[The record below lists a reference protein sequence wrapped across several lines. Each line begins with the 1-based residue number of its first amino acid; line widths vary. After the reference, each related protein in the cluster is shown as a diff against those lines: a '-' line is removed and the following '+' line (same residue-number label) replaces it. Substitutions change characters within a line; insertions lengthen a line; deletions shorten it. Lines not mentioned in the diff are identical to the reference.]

1 MILIANRAVFI
12 LLKDLT
18 INFYKDRISI
28 YIDICGKLMKLK
40 CCKNKKAKSELKKT
54 DNFLKAISEENR
66 LLILCLLKKGEMCVC
81 EIWQYLDLPQNLVSH
96 HLKVL
101 KDFGLIKSRR
111 ESTKIIYSLN
121 QKNSKKFIS
130 LLSHFIK

>member
-1 MILIANRAVFI
+1 
-12 LLKDLT
+12 
-18 INFYKDRISI
+18 
-28 YIDICGKLMKLK
+28 MKLK
-40 CCKNKKAKSELKKT
+40 CGKNKKTNGELKKAV
-54 DNFLKAISEENR
+54 DFLKVISEENR

-81 EIWQYLDLPQNLVSH
+81 EIWQHLDLPQNLVSH

-101 KDFGLIKSRR
+101 KDFGLVKSHR

-130 LLSHFIK
+130 LLFHFIK